1 MADEITI
8 THRFGVSNGNYDP
21 GTISLSNETYDQ
33 AAQGVQEKI
42 LTINTSAD
50 VTISSTGLSTVGWLW
65 MRNLD
70 TTNYVQWGTTD
81 GYVGRME
88 AGEPANLRVEPG
100 TTLLAKANTAACSV
114 WYRWL
119 ED

>member
-8 THRFGVSNGNYDP
+8 THRFGVDNGNYDP
-21 GTISLSNETYDQ
+21 GTISVNNLQFDQ

-42 LTINTSAD
+42 VTINTSAD
-50 VTISSTGLSTVGWLW
+50 VVISSSDLTTEGWLW

-81 GYVGRME
+81 GYIGRME
-88 AGEPANLRVEPG
+88 AEEPVNFRAEPSVS
-100 TTLLAKANTAACSV
+100 LVAKANTAACKV